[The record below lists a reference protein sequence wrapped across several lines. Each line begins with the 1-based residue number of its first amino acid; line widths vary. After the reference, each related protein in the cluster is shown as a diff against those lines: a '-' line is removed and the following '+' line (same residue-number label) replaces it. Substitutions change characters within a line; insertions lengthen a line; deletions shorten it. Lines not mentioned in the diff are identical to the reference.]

1 MLKYLLM
8 LALSTSAGAVDF
20 RQYDKQNDFVAG
32 CGVASMFR
40 GFARDAEYEHRV
52 AVGMGAAIMVSY
64 LYESTKP
71 VLQTQDIAAMTIG
84 AATCMTV
91 AEGYAL
97 MFGKNKIVMYGEID

>member
-1 MLKYLLM
+1 MIKYLLL
-8 LALSTSAGAVDF
+8 LALSTSASAVDF

-40 GFARDAEYEHRV
+40 GFARDAEYDHRV
-52 AVGMGAAIMVSY
+52 AVGMGGAILVSY

-84 AATCMTV
+84 AAACMTV

-97 MFGKNKIVMYGEID
+97 VFGKEKVTLSGGF